1 MTSIARS
8 ILMVIP
14 SLEMG
19 GAQSNLLRL
28 ATEFERSGREVIL
41 LELKPEKRDQ
51 SYVDS
56 LLSATI
62 SIFSPPF
69 FLRDIRHRRPK
80 FLEKRSKIQ
89 RGMLKLK
96 SEEDWLSAFL
106 KRKNIGAIH
115 THMYLADLYLSRHA
129 PAIQKPLVWLS
140 KQCGCYNLIASTHQ
154 TWEKSA
160 FLRQVS
166 DIFERLDGVV
176 TMTKQHDDF
185 LKNHGLTPRAKK
197 IYNGI
202 SLPTITIDDGT
213 GTLRCVM
220 CARDEPTKGWRA
232 AILGVIEASRKGAE
246 VTLDLIGYG
255 DHLAALQKEFS
266 EHDSLSFLG
275 VHPNP
280 ISLLSCYDIGLLP
293 STFKA
298 ESLPNTVIEYQ
309 ACGLATIATKV
320 GEIPNLVSFKGL
332 LGGALIDTG
341 SQEAMS
347 NEIAKALTAYHA
359 DPKLLQAHQQD
370 AIQLRSRFDIKKT
383 AQAYLNF
390 SDFLSS
396 ES

>member
-1 MTSIARS
+1 MNPIDRS

-51 SYVDS
+51 TYVDS

-62 SIFSPPF
+62 PIFSPPF

-89 RGMLKLK
+89 RGILKLK
-96 SEEDWLSAFL
+96 SEENWLSAFL

-115 THMYLADLYLSRHA
+115 SHMYLADLYLSRHTQ
-129 PAIQKPLVWLS
+129 AIQEPLVWLS

-154 TWEKSA
+154 TSDKTA
-160 FLRQVS
+160 FLRQVTN
-166 DIFERLDGVV
+166 IFGRLDGVV
-176 TMTKQHDDF
+176 TMTNQHDDF
-185 LKNHGLTPRAKK
+185 LKNYGLTPRTKR

-202 SLPTITIDDGT
+202 SLPTITHDNRT
-213 GTLRCVM
+213 GILRCVM

-232 AILGVIEASRKGAE
+232 AILGVLEATRNGAQ
-246 VTLDLIGYG
+246 VTLDLIGSG
-255 DHLAALQKEFS
+255 DHLASLQQEFS

-275 VHPNP
+275 AHPNP
-280 ISLLSCYDIGLLP
+280 MSLLSGYDIGLLP
-293 STFKA
+293 STFQA

-309 ACGLATIATKV
+309 ASGLATIATKI
-320 GEIPNLVSFKGL
+320 GEIPNLVSFKDL
-332 LGGALIDTG
+332 LGGVLIDTG
-341 SQEAMS
+341 SQKAMS
-347 NEIAKALTAYHA
+347 NDIAKALIAYYD

-370 AIQLRSRFDIKKT
+370 AIQLRSRFDIEQT